1 MTVKI
6 LYVEDNRMNFVL
18 VKKILSSYDVEVLHA
33 EDGPRAVVIA
43 EEQKPALVLLDLQLP
58 GMDGFQ
64 VAGRIRTIESLSD
77 VPILAVTASVMA
89 RDRQEAER
97 TGLDGYL
104 EKPLDIKA
112 FLEEIGR
119 LLGDRL
125 VPRRG

>member
-18 VKKILSSYDVEVLHA
+18 VKKILSPYDVEVLSA
-33 EDGPRAVVIA
+33 EDGPSAIVIA
-43 EEQKPALVLLDLQLP
+43 EEKKPALVLLDLQLP
-58 GMDGFQ
+58 RMDGFQ
-64 VAGRIRTIESLSD
+64 VAGRIRTIESMSD
-77 VPILAVTASVMA
+77 VPILAITASVLA

-104 EKPLDIKA
+104 EKPLDINA
-112 FLEEIGR
+112 FLAEIGR

-125 VPRRG
+125 VTRGG